1 MHHQVGLPSRYVYSS
16 FQDESTGVPYTDE
29 QHVGPETWAPGGTDE
44 NPDAGATG
52 TYETDIYSPHV
63 EGHWIMDSVDVGRD
77 PMSSHILHTSSAVDG
92 PVQVQPGAAHIGDGY
107 RQSSYRP
114 EGDARGFTTGGADL
128 GSRKVAEE
136 AAPVRNTRPPVP
148 LSVFTYL
155 PI

>member
-1 MHHQVGLPSRYVYSS
+1 MFRYAPRGLA
-16 FQDESTGVPYTDE
+16 ESATD
-29 QHVGPETWAPGGTDE
+29 V
-44 NPDAGATG
+44 
-52 TYETDIYSPHV
+52 
-63 EGHWIMDSVDVGRD
+63 RD

-136 AAPVRNTRPPVP
+136 AAPVRNTHHH
-148 LSVFTYL
+148 LCF
-155 PI
+155 